1 MDLQGRQLHRLA
13 AKQLYQKSC
22 REAVSTLETLDAK
35 LLRDTALLKQPSP
48 ATAAIFE
55 ILMFIFDKPA
65 NQIKKWDKQKLLAA
79 NPTELMEE
87 LKGYDFENINYRL
100 LEKVKLRIDYYRGNK
115 NQRQEWVSD
124 DPVVAA
130 LGTYLIKWHLAGEC

>member
-1 MDLQGRQLHRLA
+1 MI
-13 AKQLYQKSC
+13 
-22 REAVSTLETLDAK
+22 
-35 LLRDTALLKQPSP
+35 LKTS
-48 ATAAIFE
+48 I
-55 ILMFIFDKPA
+55 M
-65 NQIKKWDKQKLLAA
+65 
-79 NPTELMEE
+79 
-87 LKGYDFENINYRL
+87 L